1 VRETRVSIERVRIP
15 AGVPAA
21 RVRELVRAKV
31 ERELDGRAPRGTAEA
46 VADAVDQAIAR
57 RR

>member
-1 VRETRVSIERVRIP
+1 VRETRVSIERVRVP
-15 AGVPAA
+15 AGVAPA

-31 ERELDGRAPRGTAEA
+31 ERELDGRAARGTAKA